1 MKKRYI
7 KDGKTYFTPI
17 QIPKEVEY
25 IEKEKNENG
34 EEIEVKKTKKII
46 QYTNVEKDIL
56 EAGYEVYIA
65 PKISVE
71 ILVMRSNNTI
81 NKQTD
86 NKILNDFVWNGNGFY
101 LSMENQFNFKN
112 LYDLRSVRE
121 YPITIKTKDGFTT
134 LKSIKEVEDFYLSGV
149 MFIEECL
156 QDGWKQKAEAEAKI
170 RSEYK

>member
-25 IEKEKNENG
+25 IKKEKNENG

-71 ILVMRSNNTI
+71 TLVMRSNNTI

>member
-25 IEKEKNENG
+25 IEKEKNENS

-46 QYTNVEKDIL
+46 QYNNVEKDIL

-71 ILVMRSNNTI
+71 TLVMRSNNTI

-112 LYDLRSVRE
+112 LYDLRDIRE